1 MSPFVFLQIRFIP
14 LIEEYKLWLGRQA
27 PIVSRKRITPL
38 NKGKASVELS
48 PLFLSFVNR
57 KHNQGLSQ

>member
-27 PIVSRKRITPL
+27 LIVSRKRITPL
-38 NKGKASVELS
+38 NKGKCWTLS
-48 PLFLSFVNR
+48 SLPVFC
-57 KHNQGLSQ
+57 QQET